1 MNDFFEELEKAIGRV
16 KSIQPDKN
24 WSTQECRNA
33 LEQLRQAEEAVIK
46 FELSLSLEG
55 KTEETKTVEIH
66 PQPTIQLVKEEEIL
80 PEPTVSIEE
89 PKTEELAEQAQPE
102 NSEDEDE
109 PVENDSIS
117 ATKEHEEEELRV
129 PTDKEVEEEPEQE
142 LPVEEEPIAEKPLDE
157 NVLKQRVDQD
167 ALSLGIQEGV
177 ELNERNKAE
186 DNSLASR
193 LRKSKITD
201 LKASIGLNERFL
213 FANELFNG
221 NMEAFNRALNE
232 LNHIDSKDGADYF
245 INMQLKE
252 RYSWNDESEVTL
264 RFLDL
269 VERRFL

>member
-24 WSTQECRNA
+24 WSIQECRNA

-46 FELSLSLEG
+46 FELSLSLVD

-80 PEPTVSIEE
+80 PDPTVSIEE
-89 PKTEELAEQAQPE
+89 PKTEEPAEQAQPE

-142 LPVEEEPIAEKPLDE
+142 LPVEDESAAEKPLDE

>member
-1 MNDFFEELEKAIGRV
+1 MNDFFEELEKAIERV

-24 WSTQECRNA
+24 WSAQECRNA
-33 LEQLRQAEEAVIK
+33 LEQLRAAEEVVIR
-46 FELSLSLEG
+46 FELGHSLENQ
-55 KTEETKTVEIH
+55 TAETKTVEIH
-66 PQPTIQLVKEEEIL
+66 PQPTIQLIKEEEVL
-80 PEPTVSIEE
+80 PETTSEVEE
-89 PKTEELAEQAQPE
+89 PVVDTSEEEIPKVEEISSENLAL
-102 NSEDEDE
+102 
-109 PVENDSIS
+109 
-117 ATKEHEEEELRV
+117 EEEELRV
-129 PTDKEVEEEPEQE
+129 PTDEENQEEPEPE
-142 LPVEEEPIAEKPLDE
+142 KPVEEEKTTAEKPVDE

-186 DNSLASR
+186 DNSLANR

-232 LNHIDSKDGADYF
+232 LNHIDSKEGADYF

-252 RYSWNDESEVTL
+252 RYSWNDDSEVTL